1 MKRLMSCIAA
11 MFLLLSLQCEA
22 QKRHASMGMGANKNY
37 RMTSNA
43 MKDLKI
49 KRNERRYSEALAH
62 RATKKARESMDV
74 VIVLRRDKRHPSDKK
89 ATEKRNTKVE
99 RQ

>member
-1 MKRLMSCIAA
+1 MKKLMSCIAA

-22 QKRHASMGMGANKNY
+22 QKRHASMGGSKSY

-74 VIVLRRDKRHPSDKK
+74 VIVLRRDKRHPNDKK
-89 ATEKRNTKVE
+89 ATEKRNSKVE